1 MLRVCVLAQRPTLSV
16 MLSAVYVEGPTAT
29 TGSGRERSRGQNG
42 VASDRG
48 ASTEAAQRLCTPSPM
63 ETVCSGSER
72 DLNWVETGAGDGDG
86 AGRPAATAAGGEW
99 SPADMEA
106 ATTPVSSKRCSLKAM
121 SDVES
126 NVSQSS
132 ASGSDKDSKVHLSDV
147 EDEDERRVESECEA
161 PDAERPDPSVAMA
174 TWIPKLLR
182 TSFYSACPV
191 HAHVSHAQKRFNQRW
206 TERTLYCL
214 ECCEAVCRLCVD
226 RQRHAECH
234 DAEHSQHTYIGICR
248 YMYHDVVLA
257 KDICREMDVSS
268 VQSYLNNGQRVMY
281 IVRGTAGAGSHGHT
295 AATTTS
301 PASVTASMHGGVCR
315 TCWRPLQD
323 GFAFCSLFCLVSQPM
338 ANDGNSSSN
347 NNNSRGRARKRETVS
362 EFCARAKREGRL
374 RCVKPGSAKHRVLYE
389 RIAVAKLS
397 KASSAAAAA
406 GSGKHGGTT
415 AEGKLLTSRRMS
427 MTRPTAARRAAA
439 RTSSSSSAGHSSS
452 GGGGE
457 SPPKRAHTGEV
468 CSGVARSHGTRPS
481 SSSAPSPLS
490 GAAPAAAATR
500 SDALGCLSL
509 KFEHRLL
516 RNVAAQKSRRKA
528 WPLPSLSGAPAH
540 LSV

>member
-1 MLRVCVLAQRPTLSV
+1 M
-16 MLSAVYVEGPTAT
+16 
-29 TGSGRERSRGQNG
+29 GSGRERSRGQNG
-42 VASDRG
+42 VVGGRR
-48 ASTEAAQRLCTPSPM
+48 ASTEAQHLCTPPPM

-72 DLNWVETGAGDGDG
+72 DLNWAEAGAGDRDG
-86 AGRPAATAAGGEW
+86 AELPAAAAADGEW
-99 SPADMEA
+99 SSADMET

-132 ASGSDKDSKVHLSDV
+132 ANGSDKDPKVHLSDV
-147 EDEDERRVESECEA
+147 EDEDERGVESECET

-295 AATTTS
+295 AATTAS
-301 PASVTASMHGGVCR
+301 PASATASMHGGVCR

-338 ANDGNSSSN
+338 ANDGSN
-347 NNNSRGRARKRETVS
+347 NNDRGRGRKRETVS

-374 RCVKPGSAKHRVLYE
+374 RCVKPGNAKHRILYE

-415 AEGKLLTSRRMS
+415 LEGKSLASRRMS

-452 GGGGE
+452 GE

-481 SSSAPSPLS
+481 SSSSSSSPSPLS
-490 GAAPAAAATR
+490 GAAAAVAG

-509 KFEHRLL
+509 NFEHRLL
-516 RNVAAQKSRRKA
+516 RNAAAQKSRRKA
-528 WPLPSLSGAPAH
+528 WPLPSLPGAPAR
-540 LSV
+540 LPV